1 LILAIDGTASR
12 NKCWNI
18 AQMRWLDSK
27 PVAVSVPSTV
37 RQGKKPMRFN
47 SFLTVLGIAAVAFVG
62 LVGHS
67 ASATVRITDD
77 YGGQIGSY
85 LNRYQA
91 VRASG
96 EKVVIDGPCM
106 SACTLV
112 LGVVPSDHIC
122 VTPRARLGFH
132 AAWRGSAKVGGPKVK
147 ADDGTQL
154 LMETYPQQIRDW
166 IGRHGGLTTQV
177 IYLSGRELAGMY
189 QRCQ

>member
-1 LILAIDGTASR
+1 
-12 NKCWNI
+12 
-18 AQMRWLDSK
+18 MRWLDSK
-27 PVAVSVPSTV
+27 SVAVSVPSAM
-37 RQGKKPMRFN
+37 RQGKKPMRCN
-47 SFLTVLGIAAVAFVG
+47 GFLTVLGIAAVGIVG
-62 LVGHS
+62 LVGNS

-85 LNRYQA
+85 INRYQA

-132 AAWRGSAKVGGPKVK
+132 AAWRGSANAGARKVS

-154 LMETYPQQIRDW
+154 LMETYPQHIRSW
-166 IGRHGGLTTQV
+166 IAQHGGLTTQV
-177 IYLSGRELAGMY
+177 IYLSGRQLASMY
-189 QRCQ
+189 QSCS